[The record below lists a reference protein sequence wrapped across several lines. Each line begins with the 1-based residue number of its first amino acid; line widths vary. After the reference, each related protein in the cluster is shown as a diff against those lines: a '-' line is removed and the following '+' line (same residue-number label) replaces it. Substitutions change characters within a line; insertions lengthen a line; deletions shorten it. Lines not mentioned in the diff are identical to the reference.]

1 MRNVVILDPKGVIS
15 KGGKQTLNRHI
26 EYSNLLAKATGDE
39 CRLLVITCTKEK
51 TEELFFKNL
60 VVFNHALKRKSN
72 LSFLRLALTTLR
84 NKKVQVLVVGDPW
97 SPFYLALV
105 MKFLMNW
112 RLPIQVQIHADL
124 FSREWL
130 EGGPMNRAKSIL
142 ALPAIFFSN
151 SLRFVSERQLMN
163 ATRRFKFAES
173 KSFVSPV
180 FLQDYSAVPAR
191 VKNPTSDS
199 ITLGVLGRIHEDRG
213 LARLVSLMA
222 PVIES
227 NPRVRVFI
235 AGEGEYRAEL
245 EEQVNSAGVT
255 QNFRFLGQIDELEM
269 PRFWEQIDVLI
280 SLAPSESFGR
290 SIREALLAGIPV
302 WAVESS
308 GVVEL
313 KEIAQKGE
321 IQLID
326 FSLSPLAQLST
337 IEQIRLVTV
346 GDELTERI
354 KFQNEQGLQKL
365 ISSWVVEETSNFDGS
380 H

>member
-26 EYSNLLAKATGDE
+26 EYSNLLAKATGDK

-51 TEELFFKNL
+51 TEDLILKNL
-60 VVFNHALKRKSN
+60 VVFNHALKRRSR
-72 LSFLRLALTTLR
+72 LSFLRLALKTLR

-142 ALPAIFFSN
+142 ALPAIFSSN

-163 ATRRFKFAES
+163 ATRRFKRAEI

-180 FLQDYSAVPAR
+180 FLQDYSGVPAR

-213 LARLVSLMA
+213 LARLVPLMA
-222 PVIES
+222 PVIEC
-227 NPRVRVFI
+227 NPSVRVVI

-245 EEQVNSAGVT
+245 EDQINSVGFSE
-255 QNFRFLGQIDELEM
+255 NFRFLGQIDELEM

-280 SLAPSESFGR
+280 SLAPSESYGR

-308 GVVEL
+308 GVKKLL
-313 KEIAQKGE
+313 K
-321 IQLID
+321 
-326 FSLSPLAQLST
+326 
-337 IEQIRLVTV
+337 R
-346 GDELTERI
+346 ER
-354 KFQNEQGLQKL
+354 
-365 ISSWVVEETSNFDGS
+365 SS
-380 H
+380 